1 MISMVSLRFND
12 QLLDGDVSS
21 PTHSADLQR
30 VCGLNMSKTAALD
43 TFTIQSFICTCIVY
57 MPCYVQC
64 ISLIPWLLLVIC
76 RFADWFCLIVTG
88 KGR

>member
-1 MISMVSLRFND
+1 MISMVSLRFNG

-43 TFTIQSFICTCIVY
+43 TFTIQSFICTCIAY

-64 ISLIPWLLLVIC
+64 ISLIP
-76 RFADWFCLIVTG
+76 
-88 KGR
+88 